1 MIDEEERKFIFKKIK
16 RISKEYDSF
25 ERFKIRVKNY
35 YIKKGNNFE
44 VWGVLDWKSF
54 IIASLWYSIVDSM
67 GVGGGRF
74 IASIAVLEFYK
85 ILDENFPFLK
95 NLIREGLNSEF
106 SFIDTILFSDIQLKN
121 DEINI
126 NKLRELYSYFAPK
139 YDVEYITRHL

>member
-1 MIDEEERKFIFKKIK
+1 MMDEEVRSFILKKIK
-16 RISKEYDSF
+16 RISKEYGSY
-25 ERFKIRVKNY
+25 ERFKIRAKDY

-44 VWGVLDWKSF
+44 VWGVTEWKSF
-54 IIASLWYSIVDSM
+54 VIASLWYSIVDSKKAESN
-67 GVGGGRF
+67 RF

-85 ILDENFPFLK
+85 ILDEKFPFLE

-106 SFIDTILFSDIQLKN
+106 SFIDTILFSNIQLKN